1 MSIAKILFRGV
12 IVNMISAVS
21 MYNYQPKSRFVHVKP
36 RVSDVNFTGRKA
48 INNIIMK
55 QDYKNHFSFFDGDIE
70 VGYASFCESDKVSA
84 LKGFAPRDWFVEGGV
99 SDIRGNYPLKPSVY
113 VTEFVMDDKI
123 GLTGY
128 YQVRASKKKYGVMC
142 MQKILEWAQEH
153 GFEHRISLCPGKTHS
168 DINPAPFYAKIGF
181 DVSPEIADIM
191 STISCAKQIDGRY
204 ISRGQ
209 EVFLVEP
216 EVLKSY
222 PLE

>member
-1 MSIAKILFRGV
+1 MSVAKILFRSV

-36 RVSDVNFTGRKA
+36 RVSDVNFIGRKA

-84 LKGFAPRDWFVEGGV
+84 LKGFAPSDWFVEGGV

-123 GLTGY
+123 GLTGD
-128 YQVRASKKKYGVMC
+128 YQKRKSGKKYGVMC
-142 MQKILEWAQEH
+142 FQKILEWAQEN
-153 GFEHRISLCPGKTHS
+153 GFGHRISLCPGKTHS

-181 DVSPEIADIM
+181 DVAPEIEKILSVKPDAPKIN
-191 STISCAKQIDGRY
+191 GRY
-204 ISRGQ
+204 LSRGQ

-216 EVLKSY
+216 EVLKAY